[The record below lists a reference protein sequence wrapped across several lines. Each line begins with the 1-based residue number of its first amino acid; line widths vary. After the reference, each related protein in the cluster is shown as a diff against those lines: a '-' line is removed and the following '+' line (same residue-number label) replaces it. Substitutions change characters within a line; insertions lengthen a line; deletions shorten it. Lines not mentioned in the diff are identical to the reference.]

1 MFILGIKDPQLP
13 MSYKTEH
20 RTKKTETMLK
30 RKNGSNTEKEQRLK
44 PATAR
49 TVWELTQWNI
59 PDQNVSGN
67 P

>member
-1 MFILGIKDPQLP
+1 MFILGIKGPQLP

-30 RKNGSNTEKEQRLK
+30 RKNGSNTEREKCLK

-59 PDQNVSGN
+59 PDPNLSGN